1 MRSKSLPRAKPG
13 GFTLLEVLLVM
24 IILAAVFFPLL
35 QMLSS
40 GLVASNEVKN
50 TNTAVKLAQQKMEE
64 IKNLPF
70 ASIASEPWTVISSYP
85 AYSRQVVVSTPQNN
99 LKDIQVVISWATG
112 EGGGAS
118 VSIETFI
125 SNF

>member
-1 MRSKSLPRAKPG
+1 MRSKALPRVSSR

-24 IILAAVFFPLL
+24 IMLVAVFFPLL

-40 GLVASNEVKN
+40 GLVASTEARN

-64 IKNLPF
+64 IKNTPF

-99 LKDIQVVISWATG
+99 FKDIQVLISWATD
-112 EGGGAS
+112 ESTGAS
-118 VSIETFI
+118 ISIETFI